1 MVLLRD
7 TAGCVQG
14 CASIM
19 RDVTGQW
26 KKEKELRKR
35 PIGKISP
42 LGRGKIMARK
52 KVAIVGMGFGGI
64 RAARILAG
72 HGLDVTLVDRNNYH
86 LFQPLLYQV
95 ATAGLEQE
103 SIAYPIRAMARHW
116 PDTRFLLAEVTA
128 IDIDARRIR
137 TVTGDISYDYLVVG
151 AGSITNFFGLQS
163 VERHAFDLKELA
175 HAEELRNHILTAFER
190 AVREPDPARK
200 RALMTF
206 VIVGGGPTGVEFAG
220 ALIELVHF
228 VLAKDYPELKT
239 QAARVVLV
247 EANDQ
252 LLAAMPE
259 KQRLYTL
266 KKLRSMSVEILLN
279 ASVVDAS
286 PERVTL
292 ADGAVIPAH
301 TLFWSAGVKA
311 APIAAHLGT
320 SRKHAGRVPV
330 EPDLSLPGH
339 PEVFVIGDMA
349 YLEQDGSAL
358 PMTAPVAMQMGIY
371 AGKAILAREDRQFL
385 RPFHYRDKGSM
396 ATIGRSAAV
405 ASAFGMQFRGH
416 LAWLVWLLLHLY
428 YLIGFRNRTVVM
440 LNWIWYYWFHERQV
454 RLITRRR
461 SSP

>member
-1 MVLLRD
+1 
-7 TAGCVQG
+7 
-14 CASIM
+14 
-19 RDVTGQW
+19 
-26 KKEKELRKR
+26 
-35 PIGKISP
+35 
-42 LGRGKIMARK
+42 MARK

-116 PDTRFLLAEVTA
+116 PDTRFHLAEVTD

-137 TVTGDISYDYLVVG
+137 TVTGDISYNYLVVG
-151 AGSITNFFGLQS
+151 AGSITNFFSLQS

-175 HAEELRNHILTAFER
+175 HAEKLRNHILTAFER
-190 AVREPDPARK
+190 AVMEPDPARK

-228 VLAKDYPELKT
+228 VLAKDYPELST

-252 LLAAMPE
+252 LLSAMPE

-266 KKLRSMSVEILLN
+266 KKLRSMSVEVLLN

-286 PERVTL
+286 PERVNL

-311 APIAAHLGT
+311 SPIAAHLGT
-320 SRKHAGRVPV
+320 SRKHGGRVPV

-371 AGKAILAREDRQFL
+371 AGKAILAREDGRSL
-385 RPFHYRDKGSM
+385 RPFQYRDKGSM

-405 ASAFGMQFRGH
+405 ASAFGMQFRGY

-454 RLITRRR
+454 RLITRRQ